1 MKNCYLRIS
10 ANLYPSLKLINA
22 HPQDD
27 SCRNLQIWSN
37 TEFGRE
43 IIVLGVTVEIRN
55 VVSEGIDY
63 FIYFTVNCRVLIV
76 HLCNV
81 EDE

>member
-1 MKNCYLRIS
+1 MTAVESYKFGVML
-10 ANLYPSLKLINA
+10 SL
-22 HPQDD
+22 
-27 SCRNLQIWSN
+27 
-37 TEFGRE
+37 E

-55 VVSEGIDY
+55 AISEGIDY
-63 FIYFTVNCRVLIV
+63 FVYFTVNCGVLII